1 MVVDIEAEKNKLLEE
16 TKTNNRTA
24 STTNGFGVFLID
36 ILRVTQFNCW
46 EWFEINGKYLFVWRI
61 TTTK

>member
-1 MVVDIEAEKNKLLEE
+1 MVVDIEAKKNKLLEE

-36 ILRVTQFNCW
+36 ILRVTQFNRC
-46 EWFEINGKYLFVWRI
+46 EWFEINGKYLFVWR
-61 TTTK
+61 TTTTN